1 MDREKP
7 LRQLRRLLLWCARQA
22 VDIFAAISGFYYS
35 RKFAMLTSRFGRP
48 AMRVDSASRG
58 FIVLEI
64 DGLSYEHLQRAI
76 ESRQMPYLAGQLRRG
91 RLTLARW
98 RCGLPST
105 TPAAQA
111 GLLFGCNHDIPAF
124 RWYEKETGLSV
135 VCKLPASSKLL
146 QDRVAGRQP
155 GILRGGSS
163 YFNMFDGDASLS
175 LFTLSAL
182 NRDRLFATSR
192 GVGYFLLFLLNPFRS
207 IKLLLLSALEYSSD
221 LLDRVLARLRGEHR
235 LPFQGIF
242 PLLRVVSNV
251 IFREVQTFAVLMDIY
266 RGVPAIYTTYY
277 SYDELAHHYGLDSR
291 PARRALHELDKRVR
305 QIDRLRR
312 ARLTR
317 DYDLIILA
325 DHGQTASEPFSQRYG
340 QSLGQFIRACLGGGL
355 VLHEQSG
362 DEQHSVFQAQY
373 LLQELQG
380 IESGLRDPL
389 AHIARRIR
397 QLVTRRVYVTEAEP
411 SWNLARRGDVV
422 VKNSGSLAHVYFNVS
437 TARLRVSEISALFP
451 DLVVTLASHP
461 GIWLVVGIEGDEVH
475 VFSREGVLSLGADGQ
490 VLSREGSDPLQCLPE
505 PGHARRELANLA
517 RYPHSGDLILLGRY
531 DPATETVVCFEEQ
544 WASHG
549 GLGGPQDY
557 PFIIYPRHLPWD
569 PETVGN
575 ARDMY
580 AFFARTYLQLPV
592 GRPAPSVEAE
602 SLVPIEPF
610 G

>member
-1 MDREKP
+1 MDRHKP
-7 LRQLRRLLLWCARQA
+7 MRRLRGLLLWIARQA
-22 VDIFAAISGFYYS
+22 VDVFAALSGFYYS

-48 AMRVDSASRG
+48 AVQVDGTARG

-64 DGLSYEHLQRAI
+64 DGLSYDHLLSAV
-76 ESRQMPYLAGQLRRG
+76 ENRQMPYLAGQLRRG
-91 RLTLARW
+91 RLKLARW

-111 GLLFGCNHDIPAF
+111 GLLFGRNYDIPAF
-124 RWYEKETGLSV
+124 RWYEKESALSV

-163 YFNMFDGDASLS
+163 YFNMFDGDASVS

-192 GVGYFLLFLLNPFRS
+192 GIGYFLLFLLNPFRS
-207 IKLLLLSALEYSSD
+207 VKLLLLSAWEYTSD
-221 LLDRVLARLRGEHR
+221 VADRMLGRLRGEHR

-251 IFREVQTFAVLMDIY
+251 IFREMQTFAVLMDIY
-266 RGVPAIYTTYY
+266 RGVPSIYTTYY
-277 SYDELAHHYGLDSR
+277 SYDEIAHHYGLDSR
-291 PARRALHELDKRVR
+291 PVRRALRELDKRVR

-340 QSLGQFIRACLGGGL
+340 RSLGQFIRACIGGGL
-355 VLHEQSG
+355 VLQEHSG

-380 IESGLRDPL
+380 IEAKLGEPL
-389 AHIARRIR
+389 AHIARRVR
-397 QLVTRRVYVTEAEP
+397 DLVTRRVYVTEAEP
-411 SWNLARRGDVV
+411 AWNLMRRGDVV
-422 VKNSGSLAHVYFNVS
+422 VKDSGSLAHVYFNVS
-437 TARLRVSEISALFP
+437 TSRLRISEVTALFP

-461 GIWLVVGIEGDEVH
+461 GIWMVVGTEGDEVL
-475 VFSREGVLSLGADGQ
+475 VFSREGVLSLAPDGR
-490 VLSREGSDPLQCLPE
+490 VRSCEGSDPLQCLREPE
-505 PGHARRELANLA
+505 HARRELASLA
-517 RYPHSGDLILLGRY
+517 HYPHSGDLILLGRY
-531 DPATETVVCFEEQ
+531 DPETGTVVCFEDQ

-557 PFIIYPRHLPWD
+557 PFIIYPQHLPWE
-569 PETVGN
+569 PEAVGN
-575 ARDMY
+575 AREMY
-580 AFFARTYLQLPV
+580 AFFARTYLRIPV
-592 GRPAPSVEAE
+592 EKPARIVEAD
-602 SLVPIEPF
+602 SLVHVEPF